1 MNQTRAH
8 MGTGMETSEGTG
20 IKDTAGDRRHHH
32 ACKSVLV
39 ATDVFDWLREFQ
51 FGTYPRL
58 ELRYLVEAAV
68 ELVRGQPTL
77 LGTQLER
84 QARERLKRHLNSLTS
99 VD

>member
-1 MNQTRAH
+1 MNHTRAH
-8 MGTGMETSEGTG
+8 MGTGMDTSEGTG
-20 IKDTAGDRRHHH
+20 IKDTADDRRHHH

-51 FGTYPRL
+51 LGTYPRL

-68 ELVRGQPTL
+68 ELVRGQTTL
-77 LGTQLER
+77 ATQLER